1 MSYNKVLAK
10 LASDH
15 RKPDGLFVIPPE
27 RGAAFVEGLEVGTFH
42 GVGPVTAGKMNRLG
56 IHTGLDLRAQTMEFL
71 QEHFGKSGP
80 YYYWI
85 ARGVDERPV
94 RADRIRKSVGAENT
108 FSEDLT
114 ALSAMREQ
122 LHPLAEKVW
131 AHCER
136 SGTCGRTVTLK
147 VKYAD
152 FQQITRSRSFS
163 DFVPCMAVLENT
175 ALDLLAPLLPVRLG
189 VRLLG
194 VTLSALNTEET
205 GPDQQLTL
213 AI

>member
-1 MSYNKVLAK
+1 M
-10 LASDH
+10 
-15 RKPDGLFVIPPE
+15 IPPG
-27 RGAAFVEGLEVGTFH
+27 RGAAFVERLEVGRFH
-42 GVGPVTAGKMNRLG
+42 GVGPVTAAKMNRLG
-56 IHTGLDLRAQTMEFL
+56 IHIGLDLRVQSMAFL
-71 QEHFGKSGP
+71 QEQFGKSGP

-108 FSEDLT
+108 FAEDLT
-114 ALSAMREQ
+114 ALTAMREQ
-122 LHPLAEKVW
+122 LRILAEKVW
-131 AHCER
+131 THCER
-136 SGTCGRTVTLK
+136 SGTRGRTVTLK

-152 FQQITRSRSFS
+152 FQQVTRSRSFAEW
-163 DFVPCMAVLENT
+163 VPGAAALEGA

-194 VTLSALNTEET
+194 VTLSTLNTEEM
-205 GPDQQLTL
+205 PVSQQMML

>member
-1 MSYNKVLAK
+1 M
-10 LASDH
+10 
-15 RKPDGLFVIPPE
+15 
-27 RGAAFVEGLEVGTFH
+27 
-42 GVGPVTAGKMNRLG
+42 
-56 IHTGLDLRAQTMEFL
+56 
-71 QEHFGKSGP
+71 
-80 YYYWI
+80 
-85 ARGVDERPV
+85 DERPV

-114 ALSAMREQ
+114 TLATMREQ
-122 LHPLAEKVW
+122 LRPLAEKVW

-136 SGTCGRTVTLK
+136 SGTRGRTVTLK

-152 FQQITRSRSFS
+152 FQQITRSRSFG
-163 DFVPCMAVLENT
+163 DFVPSAAVLESI

-194 VTLSALNTEET
+194 VTLSSLNTEET
-205 GPDQQLTL
+205 PANQQLTL